1 MVRRTF
7 ERVLIKVSAKRRAA
21 HGALLLGAGALFS
34 LGLSAFAQGDKKGG
48 ADEET
53 GAVFALTNSPTGNA
67 VVVFNRAE
75 DGSLTPAGSYPTGG
89 VGTGAG
95 LGSQD
100 AVIVSDDRRWLIAV
114 NAGSNSI
121 SSFRI
126 DDTGLTLIDT
136 KPSGGILPISVTL
149 RGGLLYVLN
158 AGVPNNVTGF
168 RLTSRGRLNALE
180 GSTRPLSGDSTDPAQ
195 VGFSDRGDTLIV
207 TEKGTNII
215 DTYAI
220 DDDGRADGPY
230 INVSAGPTPFGFA
243 VGDRN
248 TLLVSEAGDGGGAST
263 YRIDDGR
270 LDVVSGMIMTGQR
283 AACWAILTPNGRFG
297 YVTNAGTGNIS
308 GVAVARDGSASLLNI
323 DGVTA
328 VTGGNP
334 TDLAMS
340 GNGRYLYARV
350 AALNEIAI
358 FRIQSNGSLSA
369 RPALTGTPAGLAGL
383 AGF

>member
-1 MVRRTF
+1 MARRAF
-7 ERVLIKVSAKRRAA
+7 DSMLIKVSAKRRAA
-21 HGALLLGAGALFS
+21 YAALLLGAVALYSFGSSASAQSDKQSGAN
-34 LGLSAFAQGDKKGG
+34 G
-48 ADEET
+48 ET
-53 GAVFALTNSPTGNA
+53 GAVFALTNSPAGNA
-67 VVVFNRAE
+67 VVVFNRGA
-75 DGSLTPAGSYPTGG
+75 DGTLTPAGSYPTGG

-114 NAGSNSI
+114 NAGSNSV

-126 DDTGLTLIDT
+126 HDTGLTLIDT

-149 RGGLLYVLN
+149 RGDLLYVLN

-168 RLTSRGRLNALE
+168 LITSEGRLNALE
-180 GSTRPLSGDSTDPAQ
+180 GSTRPLSGASTNPAQ
-195 VGFSDRGDTLIV
+195 VGFSDHGDTLIV
-207 TEKGTNII
+207 TEKDTNII

-243 VGDRN
+243 VGHRN

-283 AACWAILTPNGRFG
+283 AACWAILIPT
-297 YVTNAGTGNIS
+297 
-308 GVAVARDGSASLLNI
+308 VASA
-323 DGVTA
+323 T
-328 VTGGNP
+328 
-334 TDLAMS
+334 
-340 GNGRYLYARV
+340 
-350 AALNEIAI
+350 
-358 FRIQSNGSLSA
+358 
-369 RPALTGTPAGLAGL
+369 
-383 AGF
+383 

>member
-1 MVRRTF
+1 M
-7 ERVLIKVSAKRRAA
+7 
-21 HGALLLGAGALFS
+21 
-34 LGLSAFAQGDKKGG
+34 
-48 ADEET
+48 
-53 GAVFALTNSPTGNA
+53 
-67 VVVFNRAE
+67 
-75 DGSLTPAGSYPTGG
+75 
-89 VGTGAG
+89 
-95 LGSQD
+95 
-100 AVIVSDDRRWLIAV
+100 
-114 NAGSNSI
+114 
-121 SSFRI
+121 
-126 DDTGLTLIDT
+126 
-136 KPSGGILPISVTL
+136 
-149 RGGLLYVLN
+149 
-158 AGVPNNVTGF
+158 
-168 RLTSRGRLNALE
+168 
-180 GSTRPLSGDSTDPAQ
+180 
-195 VGFSDRGDTLIV
+195 

-243 VGDRN
+243 VGQRN
-248 TLLVSEAGDGGGAST
+248 TLLVSEAGEGGGAST
-263 YRIDDGR
+263 YRIHEGR

-308 GVAVARDGSASLLNI
+308 GVAVARDGSASLLNA

-350 AALNEIAI
+350 GALNEIAI